1 MKRKCRE
8 CGLNNDVKLE
18 YCERCGTKFE
28 KKVKGMERKDDAVVG
43 ADFDAQKILN
53 YKNDVEL
60 ADLLYKAYAT
70 LGISRLDKIDGRFL
84 ASQTIK
90 LDTIIEQN
98 TKIIELL
105 QKIAEK

>member
-18 YCERCGTKFE
+18 YCEKCGTKFE
-28 KKVKGMERKDDAVVG
+28 KKVKGVRRKDAAVVG
-43 ADFDAQKILN
+43 DDFDAQEILN

-60 ADLLYKAYAT
+60 ADLLYKAYVT
-70 LGISRLDKIDGRFL
+70 LGISRLDKVDGRFL

-105 QKIAEK
+105 EKIVEK

>member
-18 YCERCGTKFE
+18 FCERCGTKFE
-28 KKVKGMERKDDAVVG
+28 KRVKGLGKKKDDTVDPEYV
-43 ADFDAQKILN
+43 QKILK
-53 YKNDVEL
+53 YKKDIKLV
-60 ADLLYKAYAT
+60 DLLYKAYVT
-70 LGISRLDKIDGRFL
+70 HGVSRSDKINGRFL

-105 QKIAEK
+105 EKIAEK